1 MMAKV
6 WVFIANVVFMI
17 KDFNFWVLH
26 TCDRM
31 IDSLGVCVYRPTYI
45 LHYIDEGRPDK
56 LA

>member
-17 KDFNFWVLH
+17 KDFNFWALH